1 LRWSETLERCSES
14 RDHFLRK
21 FSRFRSYQ
29 LLALVRRH
37 ADTIRQITKRVLAIE
52 DCNNTSPP
60 AIILVQVGPY
70 ERTPRC
76 LSAANRWQARH
87 KAGPRMAAS
96 WIRKNRLRD
105 KENQDVYQYGY
116 READNM
122 LCRIATTSRVSTQ
135 DLESSLAWSVRF
147 DIQVLPSVVAT
158 PTTLDILVGGSSRL
172 YASVSQSCEF

>member
-1 LRWSETLERCSES
+1 
-14 RDHFLRK
+14 
-21 FSRFRSYQ
+21 
-29 LLALVRRH
+29 
-37 ADTIRQITKRVLAIE
+37 
-52 DCNNTSPP
+52 
-60 AIILVQVGPY
+60 
-70 ERTPRC
+70 
-76 LSAANRWQARH
+76 
-87 KAGPRMAAS
+87 MAAS
-96 WIRKNRLRD
+96 WIRKHRLRD